1 MKIDSPCFSFNA
13 RWREEERVLL
23 NQYFVEGQEN
33 KDI

>member
-1 MKIDSPCFSFNA
+1 MKILLALALMHA